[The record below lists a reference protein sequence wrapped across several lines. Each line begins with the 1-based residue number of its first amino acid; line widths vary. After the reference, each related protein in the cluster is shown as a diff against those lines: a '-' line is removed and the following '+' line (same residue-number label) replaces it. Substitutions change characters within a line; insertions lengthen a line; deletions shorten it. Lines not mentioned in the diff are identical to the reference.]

1 MSYQYPE
8 RDRRALDDVTFAIP
22 AGGRLTIVGPSGAGK
37 STLAG
42 LLLRFLEPDDG
53 RILVGGVDLTD
64 VELGAWRAAVGYV
77 PQSPRLFH
85 GTIADNL
92 RLARPAA
99 TTRELLDAV
108 RLSGAAEIIAD
119 LPGGLDTSVGEGGTR
134 LSGGQRQRLAIARA
148 LLRDPG
154 VLLLDEPTAHLDTTG
169 EETIVALLDRLAG
182 ARTIVAISHRP
193 RLALTSDLVAVLDA
207 GRLVEIGPPVEL
219 QRAGGAFAGL
229 LAAWPADDGSVA
241 EARPAPTWVHGP
253 AVGGS
258 LG

>member
-1 MSYQYPE
+1 M
-8 RDRRALDDVTFAIP
+8 TFAIP

-64 VELGAWRAAVGYV
+64 LELGAWRAAVGYV

-108 RLSGAAEIIAD
+108 RLAGAAEIIDD
-119 LPGGLDTSVGEGGTR
+119 LPDGLDTSVGEGGTR

-169 EETIVALLDRLAG
+169 EETIVALLDRLAV
-182 ARTIVAISHRP
+182 R
-193 RLALTSDLVAVLDA
+193 
-207 GRLVEIGPPVEL
+207 GRSSPSRID
-219 QRAGGAFAGL
+219 R
-229 LAAWPADDGSVA
+229 GS
-241 EARPAPTWVHGP
+241 R
-253 AVGGS
+253 
-258 LG
+258 